1 MKPIRENNKKCIAEA
16 QLSHKGIHNYVFTIL
31 TFSRKRKKHKRVKFW
46 WHFQIQAKFKTD
58 DVTIFVSLEMTGSDG
73 RSWCRAR
80 RAKLEGLALEIEA
93 KRVRSRGRTVFA
105 VTVSARSVNRVCM
118 CVRLW
123 EREIGSVM
131 WAMGSGSNPTT
142 VFGLGPHVVS
152 KAKLFKTKNCE
163 VRLGPHLLV
172 NHLQI
177 FSIF

>member
-16 QLSHKGIHNYVFTIL
+16 QLSHKGSHNYVFTIL
-31 TFSRKRKKHKRVKFW
+31 TFSPKRKKHKRVKFW
-46 WHFQIQAKFKTD
+46 WHFQIQAKFKSD

-105 VTVSARSVNRVCM
+105 ATVTARSVNRVCL

-123 EREIGSVM
+123 EREIGRLL

-142 VFGLGPHVVS
+142 VFGYGPNVVPKQNFARPRIVKLG
-152 KAKLFKTKNCE
+152 
-163 VRLGPHLLV
+163 LGLIYLWIPYYFL
-172 NHLQI
+172 I
-177 FSIF
+177 